1 MMFET
6 YKLSRD
12 RKKIEVKEL
21 NLDSFEKIGLTGR
34 GLALKYK
41 KGRTII
47 LETEN
52 NFNFILE
59 MQRQNDEAVKNRSYC
74 YARIDENKSSSKQN
88 TLRDAKGKPI
98 KKYTEPED
106 CYAQIK
112 HWRYINLEALDK
124 IYKEK
129 KPQLLDY
136 YDGKF
141 FTDEEL
147 NRYFALGF

>member
-1 MMFET
+1 MIFET
-6 YKLSRD
+6 YRLSRD

-47 LETEN
+47 LETED

-74 YARIDENKSSSKQN
+74 YARIDETKSSSKQN

-98 KKYTEPED
+98 KKYIEPED
-106 CYAQIK
+106 CFAQIK
-112 HWRYINLEALDK
+112 HWRYISNEDYDK

-129 KPQLLDY
+129 KGELLDY
-136 YDGKF
+136 HDNKW

-147 NRYFALGF
+147 NAYFAR

>member
-47 LETEN
+47 LETED

-112 HWRYINLEALDK
+112 HWRYINLETLDK

>member
-47 LETEN
+47 LETED

-106 CYAQIK
+106 CYLKFK
-112 HWRYINLEALDK
+112 HWLYISNEDFEK
-124 IYKEK
+124 IYKENK
-129 KPQLLDY
+129 GKLLDY
-136 YDGKF
+136 YDGDF
-141 FTDEEL
+141 IS
-147 NRYFALGF
+147 

>member
-6 YKLSRD
+6 YKLRRD

-47 LETEN
+47 LETED

-74 YARIDENKSSSKQN
+74 YARIDENKSSSK
-88 TLRDAKGKPI
+88 
-98 KKYTEPED
+98 
-106 CYAQIK
+106 
-112 HWRYINLEALDK
+112 
-124 IYKEK
+124 
-129 KPQLLDY
+129 
-136 YDGKF
+136 
-141 FTDEEL
+141 
-147 NRYFALGF
+147 

>member
-21 NLDSFEKIGLTGR
+21 NTDSFEKIGLTGS
-34 GLALKYK
+34 GLALKPK
-41 KGRTII
+41 RGRTLI
-47 LETEN
+47 LQTEDS
-52 NFNFILE
+52 FDLMLE
-59 MQRQNDEAVKNRSYC
+59 RQKQNDEAVKRRQYS
-74 YARIDENKSSSKQN
+74 YARIDEQKSSSKQN
-88 TLRDAKGKPI
+88 TLRDAKGRPI

-112 HWRYINLEALDK
+112 NWRYINLETLDK

>member
-47 LETEN
+47 LETED

-74 YARIDENKSSSKQN
+74 YARIDEKKAHQNKIH
-88 TLRDAKGKPI
+88 LEMRKGNRLKNILNP
-98 KKYTEPED
+98 
-106 CYAQIK
+106 
-112 HWRYINLEALDK
+112 K
-124 IYKEK
+124 I
-129 KPQLLDY
+129 
-136 YDGKF
+136 
-141 FTDEEL
+141 
-147 NRYFALGF
+147 AI

>member
-21 NLDSFEKIGLTGR
+21 NLDNFEKIGLTGS
-34 GLALKYK
+34 GLALKPK
-41 KGRTII
+41 RGKTLI
-47 LETEN
+47 LQTEDS
-52 NFNFILE
+52 FDLMLE
-59 MQRQNDEAVKNRSYC
+59 RQKQNDEAVKRRQYS
-74 YARIDENKSSSKQN
+74 YARIDEQKSSSKQN
-88 TLRDAKGKPI
+88 TLRDAKGRPI

-136 YDGKF
+136 HDGKF

-147 NRYFALGF
+147 NRYFSLGF

>member
-47 LETEN
+47 LETED

-136 YDGKF
+136 HDGKF

>member
-47 LETEN
+47 LETED

-136 YDGKF
+136 HDGKF

-147 NRYFALGF
+147 NRYFSLGF